1 MFHDIKIIY
10 HAPHAVFYDRIV
22 FAPINKKGD
31 KDVKIMFDKINST
44 PQLKAA
50 ELYIRVEPRT
60 EVGGEYVQ
68 QTILEGGG
76 GEKLQSLHVDGHPTL
91 TPCTTVCR
99 SSYQQKCIQSLGGK
113 TKAMLIMV
121 EMNMKR

>member
-1 MFHDIKIIY
+1 MKELDLDRWFHDIKIIY

-31 KDVKIMFDKINST
+31 KDVKIMFDRINST

-60 EVGGEYVQ
+60 KVGGEYVQ

-76 GEKLQSLHVDGHPTL
+76 KEELQSLHADGHPTL
-91 TPCTTVCR
+91 TPCTTV
-99 SSYQQKCIQSLGGK
+99 GGY
-113 TKAMLIMV
+113 TLPCHETPTPMEV
-121 EMNMKR
+121 